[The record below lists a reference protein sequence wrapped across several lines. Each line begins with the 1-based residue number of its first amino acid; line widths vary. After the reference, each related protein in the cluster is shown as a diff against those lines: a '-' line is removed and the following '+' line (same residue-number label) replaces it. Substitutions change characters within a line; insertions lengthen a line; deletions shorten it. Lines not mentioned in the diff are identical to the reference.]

1 MVRVCQVKRIFTA
14 IITQPI
20 LDFKILFKIF
30 TVDEKLS
37 MICLIIKNLG
47 KYFHLNLVKLGNL

>member
-1 MVRVCQVKRIFTA
+1 MKRIFTA